1 MAESLLPIDRHQVP
15 VTNCPPS
22 FVRVQMHGKRRPPLA
37 GRPFISGREKTASA
51 SVTLADNLRANAA
64 NRKKAVHGGTMMIR
78 GAAVKTLLL
87 PPRPSAF
94 AAESFRDRRSRNPE
108 SITT

>member
-64 NRKKAVHGGTMMIR
+64 NRKKAVHGGDIDHC
-78 GAAVKTLLL
+78 AA
-87 PPRPSAF
+87 RPSRGCARF
-94 AAESFRDRRSRNPE
+94 AGRGRGYGGMS
-108 SITT
+108 